1 MLACVTALVLAAL
14 VAGVL
19 SRRDDPPSCRLSGDL
34 VPTCGVLIGLTAPAP
49 TLADLERSEQAIGAR
64 PGLVYSFHD
73 INDAIPSAYDQ
84 AVVARGQ
91 VLHIDIDARDFTG
104 SAESPVSWQAVAA
117 GTYDQEL
124 GAQARGVAGLGVP
137 VFLTFDHEPDQ
148 PSRSALGTPADFI
161 AAWRHV
167 HQVFEANGAT
177 NAVWVWVVMGLPQ
190 TFASSL
196 AFWPG
201 NDVVDWIS
209 WEAYDQAGCRSG
221 TADPARYRSF
231 ADATLGFYDY
241 LHAHGAAA
249 RIDVRKPMMIS
260 ESGTVPLPGP
270 DSPTPGWF
278 DDAPSVLRS
287 HPQIKALALWD
298 HTGAAGCDF
307 RFALNPSLL
316 PAVRTLMEA
325 GAHASP

>member
-1 MLACVTALVLAAL
+1 MVTVVAGL
-14 VAGVL
+14 VAR
-19 SRRDDPPSCRLSGDL
+19 SDDRPSCRLGPDL
-34 VPTCGVLIGLTAPAP
+34 VPTCGALIGLTAPAP
-49 TLADLERSEQAIGAR
+49 TLADLERSEAAIGVR

-73 INDAIPSAYDQ
+73 MNDVIPSEYDK

-104 SAESPVSWQAVAA
+104 SGESTVSWQAIAA
-117 GTYDQEL
+117 GSYDQQL
-124 GAQARGVAGLGVP
+124 IAQARGVAGLGVR

-148 PSRSALGTPADFI
+148 PSRSALGTPTDFV

-167 HQVFEANGAT
+167 HQVFESNGAT

-196 AFWPG
+196 TFWPG

-221 TADPARYRSF
+221 TTDPARYRSF
-231 ADATLGFYDY
+231 ADAVLGFYAY

-249 RIDVRKPMMIS
+249 HIDVHKPMMIS
-260 ESGTVPLPGP
+260 EAGTVPLPGLG
-270 DSPTPGWF
+270 SPTRSWF
-278 DDAPSVLRS
+278 DGAPSLLRS
-287 HPQIKALALWD
+287 HPQIKALTLWD
-298 HTGAAGCDF
+298 HTGAPGCDF
-307 RFALNPSLL
+307 RFAANPAAL
-316 PAVRTLMEA
+316 PAVRTLMD
-325 GAHASP
+325 GGVQPSS